1 MKELIEIL
9 KRKGVEYTVDGHN
22 LTVGGSL
29 YLRGTG
35 ITALP
40 DNLTVGGYLD
50 LEGTGITALP
60 DNLDCEGLYLDPEK
74 ISNTAYRENCGYS
87 DRTIF
92 AVWAGNNFKIAAGCF
107 FGSLEEFEEAVDGKY
122 SGDAAESYKKAGR
135 DCVNEL
141 TVKLCKVA

>member
-9 KRKGVEYTVDGHN
+9 KRKGTDCTIDGDN
-22 LTVGGSL
+22 LTVGGYL
-29 YLRGTG
+29 DLRGTG

-40 DNLTVGGYLD
+40 DNLTVGGSLD
-50 LEGTGITALP
+50 
-60 DNLDCEGLYLDPEK
+60 LDPEK
-74 ISNTAYRENCGYS
+74 ISNAAYRENCGYS

-107 FGSLEEFEEAVDGKY
+107 FGSLEEFETAVDEKY
-122 SGDAAESYKKAGR
+122 SGDAAEGYKKAGR

-141 TVKLCKVA
+141 TEKLNKA